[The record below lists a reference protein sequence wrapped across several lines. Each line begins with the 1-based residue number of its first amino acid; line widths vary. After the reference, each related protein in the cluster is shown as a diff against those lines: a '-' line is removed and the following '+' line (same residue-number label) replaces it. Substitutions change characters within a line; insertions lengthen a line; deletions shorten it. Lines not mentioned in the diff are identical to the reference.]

1 MSATNFEQEREEL
14 NDEILQIKRTLQS
27 MEGDEFSEEDEEDE
41 DVLCIDMDHSS
52 GVAARY
58 VGSEQGDNSTRHN
71 PYH

>member
-27 MEGDEFSEEDEEDE
+27 MEGDEFSEDEEDE

-52 GVAARY
+52 GVAAGP

-71 PYH
+71 AYH